1 MPLSVKADIA
11 QRKASGNFFRKNV
24 SKTVM
29 GNTLDMV
36 EWLVGEGE
44 KLYRAGLP
52 VDKDFTR
59 GHIHGFAYQTTRLV
73 TGARVQSRFGKVHLG
88 RRGETV
94 SRPVSPGTK
103 DLKKYGPERRPYVT
117 LWTLE
122 TGRHG
127 ASNRKA
133 WRARRKAFNRLR
145 QYERTIRR
153 DLAEGL
159 H

>member
-52 VDKDFTR
+52 ADTGFTR
-59 GHIHGFAYQTTRLV
+59 SNIHGFAYQTTRLV
-73 TGARVQSRFGKVHLG
+73 TGAKVQSRFGKVHLG
-88 RRGETV
+88 QRGETV
-94 SRPVSPGTK
+94 SRPVTAGTNM
-103 DLKKYGPERRPYVT
+103 KKWGPQRRPYVT
-117 LWTLE
+117 LQVLE
-122 TGRHG
+122 KRH
-127 ASNRKA
+127 
-133 WRARRKAFNRLR
+133 RARRKAFNRLR
-145 QYERTIRR
+145 AYERNIRR